1 VNVEKFS
8 IEMVV
13 YLNVRKRIQRLQQQH
28 PKETIGPSYLERE
41 SGVSKSLWAAIA
53 KRPQAITLK
62 TLQKMSVALQCT
74 ERDLVARQGVV
85 DYIQEV

>member
-1 VNVEKFS
+1 MNVEKFS

-13 YLNVRKRIQRLQQQH
+13 YLNVRKRIQRLQQQT
-28 PKETIGPSYLERE
+28 KDVIGPSYLERE

-53 KRPQAITLK
+53 KKPQAITLK

-85 DYIQEV
+85 DYLSEV

>member
-1 VNVEKFS
+1 MNVEKFS

-13 YLNVRKRIQRLQQQH
+13 YLNVRKRISRLQQQT
-28 PKETIGPSYLERE
+28 KEVIGPSYLARE

-53 KRPQAITLK
+53 KKPQAITLK

>member
-1 VNVEKFS
+1 MQPEKFS
-8 IEMVV
+8 IELVV
-13 YLNVRKRIQRLQQQH
+13 YLNVRKRISRLQQAT
-28 PKETIGPSYLERE
+28 KEVIGPSYLARE

-53 KRPQAITLK
+53 KKPQPITLR

-85 DYIQEV
+85 DYLSEV

>member
-1 VNVEKFS
+1 MNVEKFS

-13 YLNVRKRIQRLQQQH
+13 YLNVRKRISRLQQQT
-28 PKETIGPSYLERE
+28 KEVVGPSYLERE

-53 KRPQAITLK
+53 KKPQPITLK

>member
-1 VNVEKFS
+1 MNVERFS

-13 YLNVRKRIQRLQQQH
+13 YLNVRKRIQRLQQQT
-28 PKETIGPSYLERE
+28 KETIGPSYLERE

-53 KRPQAITLK
+53 KKPQRITLT

-85 DYIQEV
+85 DYLSEV

>member
-1 VNVEKFS
+1 MNVEKFS

-13 YLNVRKRIQRLQQQH
+13 YLNVRKRISRLQQQT
-28 PKETIGPSYLERE
+28 KEVIGPSYLARE

-53 KRPQAITLK
+53 KKPQRITLT

>member
-1 VNVEKFS
+1 MDVEKVS
-8 IEMVV
+8 IGMVV
-13 YLNVRKRIQRLQQQH
+13 YLNVRKRIQRLQQQT
-28 PKETIGPSYLERE
+28 KEVVGPSYLERE

-53 KRPQAITLK
+53 KKPQRITLT
-62 TLQKMSVALQCT
+62 TLQRMSVALQCT

>member
-1 VNVEKFS
+1 MNVEKFS

-13 YLNVRKRIQRLQQQH
+13 YLNVRKRISRLQQQT
-28 PKETIGPSYLERE
+28 KEVIGPSYLARE

>member
-13 YLNVRKRIQRLQQQH
+13 YLNVRKRISRLQQQT
-28 PKETIGPSYLERE
+28 KEVIGPSYLARE

>member
-1 VNVEKFS
+1 MNVEKFS

-13 YLNVRKRIQRLQQQH
+13 YLNVRKRIQRLQQQT
-28 PKETIGPSYLERE
+28 KEVVGPSYLERE

-53 KRPQAITLK
+53 KKPQRITLT

>member
-1 VNVEKFS
+1 MNVEKFS

-13 YLNVRKRIQRLQQQH
+13 YLNVRKRIQRLQQQT
-28 PKETIGPSYLERE
+28 KEVIGPSYLERE

-53 KRPQAITLK
+53 KKPQRITLT